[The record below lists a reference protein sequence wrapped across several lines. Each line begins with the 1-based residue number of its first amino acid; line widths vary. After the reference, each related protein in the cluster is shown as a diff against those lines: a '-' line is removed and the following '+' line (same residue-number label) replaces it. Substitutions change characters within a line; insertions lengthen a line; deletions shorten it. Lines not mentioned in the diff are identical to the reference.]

1 MNFQVP
7 KKYATAP
14 TPIKGG
20 KYFSFTSASDPY
32 GSFYVVCDK
41 HPEKHIPVSCKFSM
55 SEDSTLTL
63 EDNFQEALQTCEGC
77 TDERAH
83 LTSRWPNAGM
93 PGGAELRRT

>member
-1 MNFQVP
+1 MSFQVT
-7 KKYATAP
+7 KEYATAP

-20 KYFSFTSASDPY
+20 KYFSFTSVSDPY

-41 HPEKHIPVSCKFSM
+41 HPEKYIPVPCKFSM
-55 SEDSTLTL
+55 SKDSTLML

-77 TDERAH
+77 VDERAH

-93 PGGAELRRT
+93 PGGAEL